1 MTIIP
6 ERHRP
11 GVLDEERKF
20 LEDYDASAF
29 PRVAVTADV
38 VLLTLREGRLTVLL
52 VERAQP
58 PFEGHWALPGG
69 FVREGEDLE
78 AAAARELS
86 EETRLSL
93 RRMGATLEQL
103 RTYSTPDRD
112 PRMWVV
118 STAFV
123 ALVPGVAGPRA
134 GGDAADARFWAIDE
148 LADPSGPWLAFDHH
162 LIISDAIE
170 WARERIETTA
180 VAAGLLEQPF
190 SLSQLRGVYE
200 TVWGVR
206 LDPANFRRK
215 VLSTPGFV
223 EPTGTRAAPE
233 GGGRPAELYHQG
245 TATRLELPLRRPP
258 EREAA
263 RRVAVRATCP
273 QPTGAVRFRGP
284 RRDSLVDARCE
295 RCRGQ
300 PTAGE
305 RGDRS
310 PPRRL
315 GTRRSSPAA
324 SRRCA
329 GRSATTWRSSSA
341 SASGGSS
348 RPASTATAAGRSA

>member
-1 MTIIP
+1 MTIIT

-11 GVLDEERKF
+11 KVLDEEREF
-20 LEDYDASAF
+20 LQGYDAGAF
-29 PRVAVTADV
+29 PHVAVTADV
-38 VLLTLREGRLTVLL
+38 VLLTLREGRLSVLL
-52 VERAQP
+52 INRAGP
-58 PFEGHWALPGG
+58 PFQGHWALPGG

-93 RRMGATLEQL
+93 RRMHATLEQL

-123 ALVPGVAGPRA
+123 ALVSGVGGPRA
-134 GGDAADARFWAIDE
+134 GGDAADARFWAIEE
-148 LADPSGPWLAFDHH
+148 LTAPGGPWLAFDHH

-180 VAAGLLEQPF
+180 VAASLLAQPF

-223 EPTGTRAAPE
+223 ETTGRRTAPE

-245 TATRLELPLRRPP
+245 TTTKLELPLRRPL

-263 RRVAVRATCP
+263 
-273 QPTGAVRFRGP
+273 
-284 RRDSLVDARCE
+284 
-295 RCRGQ
+295 
-300 PTAGE
+300 
-305 RGDRS
+305 
-310 PPRRL
+310 
-315 GTRRSSPAA
+315 
-324 SRRCA
+324 
-329 GRSATTWRSSSA
+329 A
-341 SASGGSS
+341 SAKWSQTVPPKPD
-348 RPASTATAAGRSA
+348 RRGRKIPGAKP